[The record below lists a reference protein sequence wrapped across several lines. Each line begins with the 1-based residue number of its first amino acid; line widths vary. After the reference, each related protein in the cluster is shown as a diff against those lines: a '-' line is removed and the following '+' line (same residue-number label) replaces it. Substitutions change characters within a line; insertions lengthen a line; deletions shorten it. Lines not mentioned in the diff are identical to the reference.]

1 MGGPRSN
8 YSRLPQAV
16 RSRIL
21 YLRHDGADYDEIR
34 KDPEIAA
41 ACKERGFTLN
51 NSTFLSVAFSRDLAD
66 FSERARTDE
75 AARRADKIAQS
86 VIQSDNSLEDLT
98 DVARY
103 ELGKEIRKALAD
115 LPDDDD
121 GSRIKALKSLAQS
134 IAAVSGQHQADRIAA
149 LKRQVEELK
158 RQAEADKAAWTKRE
172 SELLKRIADLE
183 NTPGNAGLS
192 RETLENIEHQVKII

>member
-1 MGGPRSN
+1 MAGPRSN
-8 YSRLPQAV
+8 YSRLPQSI

-21 YLRHDGADYDEIR
+21 YLRHDGADYEEIR
-34 KDPEIAA
+34 KDPEVAE
-41 ACKERGFTLN
+41 ACRERGFTLN
-51 NSTFLSVAFSRDLAD
+51 NSTFLSNAFKRDLAD

-149 LKRQVEELK
+149 LKRQVDDLK
-158 RQAEADKAAWTKRE
+158 RQSEADKAAWTKRE

>member
-1 MGGPRSN
+1 MFCGSRSH
-8 YSRLPQAV
+8 AGKV
-16 RSRIL
+16 
-21 YLRHDGADYDEIR
+21 
-34 KDPEIAA
+34 
-41 ACKERGFTLN
+41 F
-51 NSTFLSVAFSRDLAD
+51 
-66 FSERARTDE
+66 
-75 AARRADKIAQS
+75 AQS
-86 VIQSDNSLEDLT
+86 VIASDNSLEDLT

-149 LKRQVEELK
+149 LRRQIDDLK
-158 RQAEADKAAWTKRE
+158 HQAEADKAAWTKRE

-183 NTPGNAGLS
+183 NTPGNAGMS
-192 RETLENIEHQVKII
+192 RETLEKVEQQMKML